1 VIAVWKS
8 LRPKQWT
15 KNLCIFAGLIFAQQI
30 TNVPFI
36 LRTVW
41 AFVIFCLL
49 SGSVYLINDIS
60 DREKD
65 RQHPLKSHRPIAS
78 GALSVT
84 HAVIVVFLL
93 VTLSLVCAWFLDIPF
108 FIIAS
113 AYLFLH
119 IAYSL
124 HIKNVVILDVLTVAC
139 GFILRVVAG
148 AVVINVEISSW
159 LLVCTVFLALFLS
172 LCKRRYELIV
182 IERNHQEHR
191 STMDEYS
198 TILLDQMISIVTAAT
213 VVAYA
218 LYTMSHETI
227 EKVGTRDLIYTIP
240 FVLYGIFRY
249 LYLVYQK
256 DGGGRPENILV
267 SDMPLIVN
275 IFLWILSIGVIL
287 YVR

>member
-1 VIAVWKS
+1 
-8 LRPKQWT
+8 
-15 KNLCIFAGLIFAQQI
+15 
-30 TNVPFI
+30 
-36 LRTVW
+36 
-41 AFVIFCLL
+41 
-49 SGSVYLINDIS
+49 
-60 DREKD
+60 
-65 RQHPLKSHRPIAS
+65 
-78 GALSVT
+78 
-84 HAVIVVFLL
+84 
-93 VTLSLVCAWFLDIPF
+93 
-108 FIIAS
+108 
-113 AYLFLH
+113 
-119 IAYSL
+119 
-124 HIKNVVILDVLTVAC
+124 
-139 GFILRVVAG
+139 VVAG

-172 LCKRRYELIV
+172 LCKRRHELIV
-182 IERNHQEHR
+182 IERNHQDHR
-191 STMDEYS
+191 RTMDEYS

-227 EKVGTRDLIYTIP
+227 VKVGTRDLIYTIP

-267 SDMPLIVN
+267 SDIPLIVN